1 MGGGH
6 GRKSL
11 QPFKRIEGT
20 RFVVDGFTCG
30 ATPGDVHF
38 LTHFHADH
46 YVGLS
51 KRWSAPIYASAITA
65 ALVTRRLGI
74 PADRLI
80 VLPMDTPTKLEGA
93 QVTPIDASMR
103 QPSPTPG
110 RTRGSLFA
118 TSAARLSDVGPSH
131 PPS

>member
-1 MGGGH
+1 MGGGGGY

-46 YVGLS
+46 YIGIT
-51 KRWSAPIYASAITA
+51 KRWCAPIYASAITA
-65 ALVTRRLGI
+65 ALVTRRLGV
-74 PADRLI
+74 PADRML
-80 VLPMDTPTKLEGA
+80 VLPMDTPTEVDGTR
-93 QVTPIDASMR
+93 VTLIDASACHPR
-103 QPSPTPG
+103 PEEDSNCCLYAH
-110 RTRGSLFA
+110 R
-118 TSAARLSDVGPSH
+118 RL
-131 PPS
+131 